1 MIDQQNLIK
10 FNKLIY
16 NIINIDNL
24 IINNNFNT

>member
-10 FNKLIY
+10 YNKLIY